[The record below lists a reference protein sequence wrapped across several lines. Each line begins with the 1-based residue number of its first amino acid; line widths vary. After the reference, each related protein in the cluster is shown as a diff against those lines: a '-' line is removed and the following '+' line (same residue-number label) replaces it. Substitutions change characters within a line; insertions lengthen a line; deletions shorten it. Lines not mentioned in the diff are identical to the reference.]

1 MAERL
6 QPVLAGVVT
15 ALVGFASSFTVVLAG
30 LRAVG
35 ADEAQ
40 AASGLLAV
48 SVASGLCALWLGLRH
63 RMPIAVAWSTPG
75 AALLVATGPVPGGW
89 PAAVGAFL
97 VCGVL
102 IVAAGL
108 FPALGRAVAA
118 IPGPVAAAMLAGVLL
133 PLCTAPVRA
142 LVEVPRLAVP
152 VIVTWLVLH
161 RFARRWAV
169 PAALVVAVAAIAVTT
184 SGGSVGGLR
193 PVVELTPPTFTVPA
207 VVGLALPLFLVTMA
221 AQNVPGTAV
230 LRGYGYRPP
239 LGSALR
245 VTGLGSAL
253 GAPVGGH
260 AVNLA
265 AITAALAAGPDA
277 HPDPDR
283 RWIASVTAGVGLALL
298 GLGAGVATALVL
310 LSPPVLIEAVAGL
323 ALLGALATA
332 VSSAVAEPEGREA
345 AVVTFVVTA
354 SGVSL
359 FGVGGAF
366 WGLLAGWLMLLLFRA
381 RRTPGTG
388 AVAGAAGDG
397 TVAAGGALPHDR
409 AGTAPHEGVAPVPP
423 DGAAVPRD
431 ATVQDDVAAV
441 PGAGVAAVPQDDVAA
456 VPRDGAAA
464 VSPDAEGGDARWRDD
479 GRAAQVTRR

>member
-1 MAERL
+1 MAGLL

-35 ADEAQ
+35 ADERQ

-48 SVASGLCALWLGLRH
+48 SVLSGLCAVWLGLRH
-63 RMPIAVAWSTPG
+63 RLPMAVAWSTPG
-75 AALLVATGPVPGGW
+75 AALLVATGPVSGGW
-89 PAAVGAFL
+89 SAAVGAFV
-97 VCGVL
+97 VCGAL

-118 IPGPVAAAMLAGVLL
+118 IPGPIASAMLAGVLL

-152 VIVTWLVLH
+152 VVLTWLLLH

-169 PAALVVAVAAIAVTT
+169 PAALAVAVAAIAFTT
-184 SGGSVGGLR
+184 PGGIDARGFR
-193 PVVELTPPTFTVPA
+193 PVFALTAPAFTIPA
-207 VVGLALPLFLVTMA
+207 VIGLALPLFLVTMA
-221 AQNVPGTAV
+221 AQNVPGMAV

-245 VTGLGSAL
+245 VTGLASAL

-277 HPDPDR
+277 HPDPER
-283 RWIASVTAGVGLALL
+283 RWVASVTAGVGMALL
-298 GLGAGVATALVL
+298 GLGAGLATALVL
-310 LSPPVLIEAVAGL
+310 LSPPVLVEAVAGL
-323 ALLGALATA
+323 ALLAALAGA
-332 VSSAVAEPEGREA
+332 VSAAVTDPEAREA

-359 FGVGGAF
+359 LGVGGAF
-366 WGLLAGWLMLLLFRA
+366 WGLLAGWLMLLIFR
-381 RRTPGTG
+381 RRPIQAQTQTPAQAQTPAQTPAPGPSADPG
-388 AVAGAAGDG
+388 LPAGASVG
-397 TVAAGGALPHDR
+397 L
-409 AGTAPHEGVAPVPP
+409 
-423 DGAAVPRD
+423 
-431 ATVQDDVAAV
+431 
-441 PGAGVAAVPQDDVAA
+441 
-456 VPRDGAAA
+456 
-464 VSPDAEGGDARWRDD
+464 GGDADRHDP
-479 GRAAQVTRR
+479 

>member
-6 QPVLAGVVT
+6 QPVLAGAVT

-48 SVASGLCALWLGLRH
+48 SVASGLCAVWLGLRH
-63 RMPIAVAWSTPG
+63 RMPIAIAWSTPG

-89 PAAVGAFL
+89 PAAVGAFVL
-97 VCGVL
+97 CGLL

-142 LVEVPRLAVP
+142 LVEVPALAAP

-169 PAALVVAVAAIAVTT
+169 PAALVVAAVAIALT
-184 SGGSVGGLR
+184 SPTGRVAGLR
-193 PVVELTPPTFTVPA
+193 PVVELTVPAFSLPA

-221 AQNVPGTAV
+221 AQNVPGAAV

-239 LGSALR
+239 LSSALR
-245 VTGLGSAL
+245 VTGLATAL

-277 HPDPDR
+277 HPDPER
-283 RWIASVTAGVGLALL
+283 RWIASVTAGVGMALL

-332 VSSAVAEPEGREA
+332 VSSAVAEPESREA

-359 FGVGGAF
+359 LGVGGAF
-366 WGLLAGWLMLLLFRA
+366 WGLLAGWLMLLLFHRRPAPPA
-381 RRTPGTG
+381 REVTPPSQAAPAPEAAPAREAAPAPGT
-388 AVAGAAGDG
+388 
-397 TVAAGGALPHDR
+397 T
-409 AGTAPHEGVAPVPP
+409 PVPE
-423 DGAAVPRD
+423 D
-431 ATVQDDVAAV
+431 ASARVVDV
-441 PGAGVAAVPQDDVAA
+441 
-456 VPRDGAAA
+456 R
-464 VSPDAEGGDARWRDD
+464 
-479 GRAAQVTRR
+479 GR

>member
-1 MAERL
+1 MAARL

-35 ADEAQ
+35 ASDAQ
-40 AASGLLAV
+40 AASGLLV
-48 SVASGLCALWLGLRH
+48 LCVAAGLCAVWLGLRH
-63 RMPIAVAWSTPG
+63 RLPMAIAWSTPG
-75 AALLVATGPVPGGW
+75 AALLAATGPVPGGW

-97 VCGVL
+97 VAGLL

-108 FPALGRAVAA
+108 VPALGRAVAA
-118 IPGPVAAAMLAGVLL
+118 IPAPIASAMLAGVLL

-142 LVEVPRLAVP
+142 LVEVPRLAGP
-152 VIVTWLVLH
+152 VVLTWLVLH

-169 PAALVVAVAAIAVTT
+169 PAALAVAAVMIVLTTPGSGPDRLDLAPAVVLT
-184 SGGSVGGLR
+184 R
-193 PVVELTPPTFTVPA
+193 PAWTVSA

-230 LRGYGYRPP
+230 LAGYGYRAP

-245 VTGLGSAL
+245 VTGLATAL
-253 GAPVGGH
+253 GAPAGGH

-283 RWIASVTAGVGLALL
+283 RWIASVTAGVGMALL

-310 LSPPVLIEAVAGL
+310 LSPPILVEAVAGL
-323 ALLGALATA
+323 ALLGALAGA
-332 VSSAVAEPEGREA
+332 VSAAVAEPDAREA

-359 FGVGGAF
+359 LGVGGAF
-366 WGLLAGWLMLLLFRA
+366 WGLVAGWLMLLLFR
-381 RRTPGTG
+381 RRG
-388 AVAGAAGDG
+388 AGRSADGD
-397 TVAAGGALPHDR
+397 PP
-409 AGTAPHEGVAPVPP
+409 AGTDRPDGEAAESDRIAPVH
-423 DGAAVPRD
+423 A
-431 ATVQDDVAAV
+431 
-441 PGAGVAAVPQDDVAA
+441 
-456 VPRDGAAA
+456 
-464 VSPDAEGGDARWRDD
+464 S
-479 GRAAQVTRR
+479 

>member
-1 MAERL
+1 MGDRL

-15 ALVGFASSFTVVLAG
+15 AVVGFASSFTVVLAG

-35 ADEAQ
+35 ASEAQ
-40 AASGLLAV
+40 AASGLLTV
-48 SVASGLCALWLGLRH
+48 SVAAGVCATWLGLRH
-63 RMPIAVAWSTPG
+63 RMPIAIAWSTPG

-89 PAAVGAFL
+89 PAAVGAFAL
-97 VCGVL
+97 CGLL

-118 IPGPVAAAMLAGVLL
+118 IPAPVAAAMLAGVLL

-142 LVEVPRLAVP
+142 LVEVPTLAAP

-169 PAALVVAVAAIAVTT
+169 PAALVVAALAIVLTT
-184 SGGSVGGLR
+184 SGVGVGVADLR
-193 PVVELTPPTFTVPA
+193 PVVSPTVPTFTLPA
-207 VVGLALPLFLVTMA
+207 MVGLALPLFLVTMA

-239 LGSALR
+239 LAPALR
-245 VTGLGSAL
+245 ATGLASAL
-253 GAPVGGH
+253 GAATGGH

-283 RWIASVTAGVGLALL
+283 RWIASMTAGIGLALL
-298 GLGAGVATALVL
+298 GLGAGAATTLVL

-323 ALLGALATA
+323 ALLGALAGALSAALA
-332 VSSAVAEPEGREA
+332 VPSPAADPHSREA

-359 FGVGGAF
+359 LGVGGAF
-366 WGLLAGWLMLLLFRA
+366 WGLLAGWLMLLLFR
-381 RRTPGTG
+381 RRAPAPAATAVPAPTGTPAPATPQETTG
-388 AVAGAAGDG
+388 VAG
-397 TVAAGGALPHDR
+397 PQDR
-409 AGTAPHEGVAPVPP
+409 AGTP
-423 DGAAVPRD
+423 AA
-431 ATVQDDVAAV
+431 
-441 PGAGVAAVPQDDVAA
+441 
-456 VPRDGAAA
+456 
-464 VSPDAEGGDARWRDD
+464 GG
-479 GRAAQVTRR
+479 QVTGR

>member
-1 MAERL
+1 MTGRL

-35 ADEAQ
+35 ADQAQ
-40 AASGLLAV
+40 AASGLLALC
-48 SVASGLCALWLGLRH
+48 VATGCCAVWLGLRH
-63 RMPIAVAWSTPG
+63 RLPLAIAWSTPG

-97 VCGVL
+97 LTGLL
-102 IVAAGL
+102 IAAAGL
-108 FPALGRAVAA
+108 IPALGRAVAA
-118 IPGPVAAAMLAGVLL
+118 IPGPIASAMLAGVLL

-142 LVEVPRLAVP
+142 LVEVPRLAGP
-152 VIVTWLVLH
+152 VVLAWLVLH

-169 PAALVVAVAAIAVTT
+169 PGALAVAAVAIALTT
-184 SGGSVGGLR
+184 SG
-193 PVVELTPPTFTVPA
+193 PVRAHLAPTVALTAPTWTLPA

-230 LRGYGYRPP
+230 LAGYGYRAP

-245 VTGLGSAL
+245 VTGLATAL
-253 GAPVGGH
+253 GAPAGGH

-283 RWIASVTAGVGLALL
+283 RWIASVTAGVGMALL

-310 LSPPVLIEAVAGL
+310 LSPPVLVEAVAGL
-323 ALLGALATA
+323 ALLGALAGA
-332 VSSAVAEPEGREA
+332 VSAAVAEPDAREA

-359 FGVGGAF
+359 LGVGGAF
-366 WGLLAGWLMLLLFRA
+366 WGLVAGWLMLLLFRH
-381 RRTPGTG
+381 RKTDRPTPPAADGPTPS
-388 AVAGAAGDG
+388 VADRPVSGPVTA
-397 TVAAGGALPHDR
+397 TR
-409 AGTAPHEGVAPVPP
+409 AG
-423 DGAAVPRD
+423 
-431 ATVQDDVAAV
+431 
-441 PGAGVAAVPQDDVAA
+441 
-456 VPRDGAAA
+456 
-464 VSPDAEGGDARWRDD
+464 
-479 GRAAQVTRR
+479 

>member
-1 MAERL
+1 MAGRT

-35 ADEAQ
+35 ATDAQ
-40 AASGLLAV
+40 AASGLLALCL
-48 SVASGLCALWLGLRH
+48 ASGLCAAWLGLRH
-63 RMPIAVAWSTPG
+63 RLPMTIAWSTPG
-75 AALLVATGPVPGGW
+75 AALLVATGPMPGGW
-89 PAAVGAFL
+89 PVAVGAFL
-97 VCGVL
+97 VCGGL

-108 FPALGRAVAA
+108 FPVLGRAVAA
-118 IPGPVAAAMLAGVLL
+118 IPQPVAGAMLAGVLL

-152 VIVTWLVLH
+152 VVAVWLLLH

-169 PAALVVAVAAIAVTT
+169 PGALVVAVVAIALTT
-184 SGGSVGGLR
+184 PAAGLGEVGLR
-193 PVVELTPPTFTVPA
+193 PVVELTAPA
-207 VVGLALPLFLVTMA
+207 WDVAALVGLALPLFLVTMA

-230 LRGYGYRPP
+230 LVGYGYRPP

-245 VTGLGSAL
+245 VTGLASAAA
-253 GAPVGGH
+253 APVGGH

-283 RWIASVTAGVGLALL
+283 RWIASVTAGAGLALL
-298 GLGAGVATALVL
+298 GLGAGAATALVA

-332 VSSAVAEPEGREA
+332 LTSALAEPAAREA

-354 SGVSL
+354 SGVTL
-359 FGVGGAF
+359 LGVGGAF
-366 WGLLAGWLMLLLFRA
+366 WGLVAGGLMLLLFHR
-381 RRTPGTG
+381 RRTPPPTPTKPPTP
-388 AVAGAAGDG
+388 APSTPAPSAPAPAA
-397 TVAAGGALPHDR
+397 P
-409 AGTAPHEGVAPVPP
+409 
-423 DGAAVPRD
+423 
-431 ATVQDDVAAV
+431 ATEIV
-441 PGAGVAAVPQDDVAA
+441 
-456 VPRDGAAA
+456 
-464 VSPDAEGGDARWRDD
+464 
-479 GRAAQVTRR
+479 

>member
-1 MAERL
+1 MAGRL

-35 ADEAQ
+35 ADDAQ
-40 AASGLLAV
+40 AASGLLV
-48 SVASGLCALWLGLRH
+48 LCVAAGLCAVWLGLRH
-63 RMPIAVAWSTPG
+63 RLPMAIAWSTPG

-97 VCGVL
+97 ATGLL
-102 IVAAGL
+102 IAAAGL
-108 FPALGRAVAA
+108 IPALGRAVAA
-118 IPGPVAAAMLAGVLL
+118 IPGPIASAMLAGVLL

-142 LVEVPRLAVP
+142 LVEVPRLAAP
-152 VIVTWLVLH
+152 VVLTWLVLH

-169 PAALVVAVAAIAVTT
+169 PAALAVAAVAIALTAPAAGPGRLHLAPTVEVTT
-184 SGGSVGGLR
+184 PAWTL
-193 PVVELTPPTFTVPA
+193 PA

-221 AQNVPGTAV
+221 AQNVPGMAV
-230 LRGYGYRPP
+230 LAGYGYRAP

-245 VTGLGSAL
+245 VTGLASAL
-253 GAPVGGH
+253 GAPAGGH

-283 RWIASVTAGVGLALL
+283 RWIASVTAGIGLALL

-310 LSPPVLIEAVAGL
+310 LSPPILVEAVAGL
-323 ALLGALATA
+323 ALLGALAGA
-332 VSSAVAEPEGREA
+332 VSAAVAEPEAREA

-359 FGVGGAF
+359 LGVGGAF
-366 WGLLAGWLMLLLFRA
+366 WGLVAGWLMLLLFR
-381 RRTPGTG
+381 RRRPGGDDRAATTEPAEG
-388 AVAGAAGDG
+388 AVAPAEVVPRGDD
-397 TVAAGGALPHDR
+397 VPQAGG
-409 AGTAPHEGVAPVPP
+409 G
-423 DGAAVPRD
+423 
-431 ATVQDDVAAV
+431 
-441 PGAGVAAVPQDDVAA
+441 
-456 VPRDGAAA
+456 
-464 VSPDAEGGDARWRDD
+464 
-479 GRAAQVTRR
+479 GRAALSGPPVR